1 MILLPHRRS
10 ASAQGRRLS
19 PAELREVVEE
29 HAEHVRRGAYVA
41 HFGTEERWHRRIHS
55 DADVDVWLISW
66 TTEQGTE
73 LHDHG
78 GSAGAFT
85 IVEGGLHESV
95 WSGAAPDSPGELLA
109 HLRGERETVDFG
121 PDYVHDVRN
130 PHSRPAVS
138 VHAYSPPIRLMHY
151 YDAGGPALLRWA
163 SSWTDDPES
172 PAPAREAAYDSV
184 DDLLA
189 AARGVLTRLT
199 PEEAAASIR
208 DGARLVDI
216 RPEWQRR
223 ADGEIPG
230 AVVIERNHLEWRL
243 HPRSGASL
251 PLATPGQR
259 WIIHC
264 TAGYTSSQAAA
275 SLVSLGIDATDV
287 IGGIHAWRE
296 AGLPTVVGPTPVEQV
311 AASAPEGTPALP

>member
-1 MILLPHRRS
+1 MTLLPHRRS
-10 ASAQGRRLS
+10 ASTQGRRLS
-19 PAELREVVEE
+19 SDELREVVEE
-29 HAEHVRRGAYVA
+29 YAEHVRRGAYVA
-41 HFGTEERWHRRIHS
+41 HFGTEDRWHRRIHS

-85 IVEGGLHESV
+85 VVEGSLQEWV
-95 WSGAAPDSPGELLA
+95 WSGIDPDAAGELVA
-109 HLRGERETVDFG
+109 HTRDERETVAFG

-130 PHSRPAVS
+130 PHDRPAVS

-151 YDAGGPALLRWA
+151 YDASGPALLRWA
-163 SSWTDDPES
+163 SSWTDDPET

-189 AARGVLTRLT
+189 AARSVLSRLT
-199 PEEAAASIR
+199 PEEAAASISE
-208 DGARLVDI
+208 GARLVDI

-230 AVVIERNHLEWRL
+230 AIVIERNHLEWRL
-243 HPRSGASL
+243 HPRSGARL
-251 PLATPGQR
+251 PPATPGQR

-264 TAGYTSSQAAA
+264 TEGYTSSLAAA

-287 IGGIHAWRE
+287 IGGIHAWRQ
-296 AGLPTVVGPTPVEQV
+296 AGLPTTEGPTRIEEIVP
-311 AASAPEGTPALP
+311 SAGLD